1 MIRKKLV
8 MLTAVLSL
16 AGLLSACDKAD
27 VVGKTAVTSFDSL
40 TQRLGEQVAYDDT
53 KSSWV
58 ISSAAGD
65 TFMLSKDFS
74 SDNPDAAVEF
84 DAAPFIDAG
93 LNMDALP
100 QDQYVYNADTNRI
113 YMPYE
118 FSSDAFTYTGDAAI
132 NDTFQ
137 KLVDTNRDKIGYH
150 AQLDHYGIALGNGN
164 MFEWAKDTTTN
175 DKDYVFVLN
184 PQPFIDAGV
193 DVNKVEGWTFGTVK
207 VDDENGKPVEVEKLL
222 KPFSID

>member
-8 MLTAVLSL
+8 MLTVVLSL
-16 AGLLSACDKAD
+16 AAMLSACDNVD

-40 TQRLGEQVAYDDT
+40 TQKLGDQVAYDDS
-53 KSSWV
+53 KGSWV
-58 ISSAAGD
+58 ITSAAGD

-74 SDNPDAAVEF
+74 SDVPDTAVEF
-84 DAAPFIDAG
+84 DATPFINAG
-93 LNMDALP
+93 LKVEELP
-100 QDQYVYNADTNRI
+100 KDQYIYNEETGRI
-113 YMPYE
+113 YMPHE
-118 FSSDAFTYTGDAAI
+118 FSSDAFSYTGEAAI
-132 NDTFQ
+132 DDTFQ

-150 AQLDHYGIALGNGN
+150 AQLDHYGIAFGDGN

-193 DVNKVEGWTFGTVK
+193 DVSKVDGWVFGTVK
-207 VDDENGKPVEVEKLL
+207 VDNEEGKLVEVEKLL
-222 KPFSID
+222 KPFTID

>member
-1 MIRKKLV
+1 

-40 TQRLGEQVAYDDT
+40 TQKLGEQVTYDEN

-58 ISSAAGD
+58 ITSPAGD
-65 TFMLSKDFS
+65 TFQLSKDFS

-84 DAAPFIDAG
+84 DAAPFINAG
-93 LNMDALP
+93 LNLDALP
-100 QDQYVYNADTNRI
+100 QEQYVYNADTNRI

-118 FSSDAFTYTGDAAI
+118 FSADSFSYSGDAAI
-132 NDTFQ
+132 NETFQ

-150 AQLDHYGIALGNGN
+150 SQLDHYGISLGDGN

-184 PQPFIDAGV
+184 PQPFIDAGA
-193 DVNKVEGWTFGTVK
+193 DVSNVEGWTFDTVT